1 MRWFSRLIAPFVF
14 MIAYTMFRSS
24 IQQKSHKKHDLVMK
38 LFRFAADNGHQKA
51 LSVYG
56 HLLHFRGDGPE
67 NRIQGGIYLQQ
78 AAEKGDYKAQY
89 QMGRIYEEGFE
100 HYFQMDQVKALNFYT
115 RAAEHGHQL
124 AIKRLVDIF
133 SEGELGQPVNEEE
146 AQKWQNKLPVIH

>member
-1 MRWFSRLIAPFVF
+1 MRWFSRLIAPLVF
-14 MIAYTMFRSS
+14 MIAYTMFRSFV
-24 IQQKSHKKHDLVMK
+24 QKKSRKKHDLVMK

-78 AAEKGDYKAQY
+78 AAEKGDQKAQY
-89 QMGRIYEEGFE
+89 QMGRIYEDGFE

-115 RAAEHGHQL
+115 MAAEQGHQL
-124 AIKRLVDIF
+124 AIKRLVDVF
-133 SEGELGQPVNEEE
+133 SEGGLGEPVNLSE
-146 AQKWQNKLPVIH
+146 AQRWQCKLPAIH

>member
-1 MRWFSRLIAPFVF
+1 MRWFSRLIAPLVF

-24 IQQKSHKKHDLVMK
+24 VQKKSRKKHDLVMK

-100 HYFQMDQVKALNFYT
+100 HYFQIDQFKALSYYT

-133 SEGELGQPVNEEE
+133 SEGELGQSVSREE
-146 AQKWQNKLPVIH
+146 ALKWQSKLPAIH